1 MTLTMIN
8 GDSRK
13 DTKYSRSFGK
23 HDVYMPKNL
32 TVSNKNNNYN
42 KHGDDENKF
51 KFKNS
56 LIITPFYEIEFNNN
70 GGIKYLRNHENSVFL
85 VGDNIYARTNNI
97 LKIPILIKREIN
109 KLSSQKK
116 LIVEE
121 KYNFE
126 EKYEIYQN
134 IILYYEENRLDFQVL
149 FSKSKKG
156 SGSYSKDITDEF
168 YVSLFVP
175 EISNIS
181 DIPDAVIYKT
191 YKAQTYTSM
200 FIGGAGT
207 PPVVENPEQMIIK
220 CEKEYMTIFFDRNQY
235 IKYKNKTLHF
245 VVPNVDIKNQQKY
258 YVNFKLYLEKR
269 DSLYAKTI
277 KK

>member
-8 GDSRK
+8 GDNRK
-13 DTKYSRSFGK
+13 DTRHYRGFGN

-32 TVSNKNNNYN
+32 NSKNHNNNYN
-42 KHGDDENKF
+42 YNKRNDDENKF

-56 LIITPFYEIEFNNN
+56 LIITPFYEIEFNNS
-70 GGIKYLRNHENSVFL
+70 GGIKYLRNHENTVFL

-134 IILYYEENRLDFQVL
+134 IILYYEENRLDFQIL
-149 FSKSKKG
+149 FNKAKKV
-156 SGSYSKDITDEF
+156 SGTYSKDITDEF
-168 YVSLFVP
+168 SVNLFVP

-181 DIPDAVIYKT
+181 ETPDTVIYKT

-200 FIGGAGT
+200 FANSASI
-207 PPVVENPEQMIIK
+207 PPVVKNPEWVIIK
-220 CEKEYMTIFFDRNQY
+220 CEKEYMTIFFDRNQNL
-235 IKYKNKTLHF
+235 KYKNKTLHF
-245 VVPNVDIKNQQKY
+245 FVPNVDVLNQQKH

-269 DSLYAKTI
+269 DSLLTEK
-277 KK
+277 